1 MDAHRQS
8 DPVVWSVLPALALL
22 LLAASG
28 FGLATSWTVGYPTVV
43 FAAGWTVAVIAL
55 ITVGVTGWQDTRR
68 TGVGFMPGLGSS
80 LKRLGRFVIDFF

>member
-8 DPVVWSVLPALALL
+8 DPVWSVLPALALV

-28 FGLATSWTVGYPTVV
+28 LVLATSWTVDYPTVV
-43 FAAGWTVAVIAL
+43 LATCWAIAVGAL
-55 ITVGVTGWQDTRR
+55 ITVGVTGWRDTRQ
-68 TGVGFMPGLGSS
+68 TGVGFLPGLGLS